1 MANTDVLHAMV
12 EPIVA
17 SLDARI
23 YDLEFAGGVF
33 RLTIDRPGGID
44 LESIAEATRQIS
56 RQLDHDDP
64 IPGRF
69 TLEVTSPGLERNL
82 RTPAHWSSAV
92 GETVRVKMVPSFD
105 GDRRFEGSVVDAG
118 EHSATIAVG
127 GEARI
132 CRFDEVDRART
143 VFIWGPTPK
152 PGTSQQRSAQPGA
165 AKAKGVTAV
174 GGDPS
179 DTEIEGD
186 AGDADAHLGTDT
198 RHESE
203 VS

>member
-56 RQLDHDDP
+56 RQLDLDDP

-92 GETVRVKMVPSFD
+92 GEMVRVKMVPTFD

-127 GEARI
+127 DELRI
-132 CRFDEVDRART
+132 CRFDDVDRART

-152 PGTSQQRSAQPGA
+152 PGTPQPRTGQAGSGKGKGA
-165 AKAKGVTAV
+165 TAA
-174 GGDPS
+174 GEHPS
-179 DTEIEGD
+179 DPMIEGD
-186 AGDADAHLGTDT
+186 AGDADAGPVTDT